1 VKLSN
6 QSRSLYDYFRQQF
19 AQVTS
24 NPPIKPLRERY
35 LMSLGTC
42 ISREHNVFNETTGHA
57 DRILFATPVLRYTCL
72 KQLRELN
79 PEHYRSDTLSLNYDQ
94 AEGLEATIISL
105 CDEAKTLV
113 KDKNT
118 VILVLSDRH
127 IDKGMLAISAAIA
140 VGAVQNV

>member
-94 AEGLEATIISL
+94 
-105 CDEAKTLV
+105 
-113 KDKNT
+113 
-118 VILVLSDRH
+118 
-127 IDKGMLAISAAIA
+127 
-140 VGAVQNV
+140 